1 MAAYPSLHY
10 TPGSCVQAIV
20 MVCLSRTSKMKR
32 DPTRAVSECYFNP
45 GALSCRLAEHI
56 ASPSFTDL
64 SDLVRRQTGS
74 AAYLDSNDLV
84 DLRTLFNEGDVHTFS
99 HTPTRAHGRSIR
111 TLVHE

>member
-1 MAAYPSLHY
+1 MSY
-10 TPGSCVQAIV
+10 
-20 MVCLSRTSKMKR
+20 
-32 DPTRAVSECYFNP
+32 CYSNP

-84 DLRTLFNEGDVHTFS
+84 DLRTLFNEGDLHTFS
-99 HTPTRAHGRSIR
+99 HTPTRAHTDAQYARLFMSECALTRFHPWQVFTSR
-111 TLVHE
+111 TLLLSSQRKAS

>member
-1 MAAYPSLHY
+1 MSY
-10 TPGSCVQAIV
+10 
-20 MVCLSRTSKMKR
+20 
-32 DPTRAVSECYFNP
+32 CYSNP

-84 DLRTLFNEGDVHTFS
+84 DLRTLFNEGDVHTS
-99 HTPTRAHGRSIR
+99 RTRRHAHTDAQYARLFMSE
-111 TLVHE
+111 VH